1 MPRPEKNF
9 DDQPS
14 GETTPLAS
22 KPEKAPF
29 SGFFPRLGAFLI
41 DCVALYFIFN
51 ALDLMLHSQLLDLN
65 PALPYLAFI
74 LGFVYFWIG
83 AGPLAQGRTLGKML
97 LSLRVT
103 APDGQ
108 PLSWSAAFRRT
119 LLQFPVFFI
128 LAVSHIPYGLI
139 FPGSALFAII
149 VLCNLI
155 ALAALVYLIV
165 LALGTAIHPLKQ
177 GWHDLWAPAYVTS
190 RETAEAFRAAL
201 AVASQDMLIERRAA
215 VMKRVSMIFWA
226 LATVVILIMA
236 TQGLT
241 KPDFKVKFQPL
252 LEAQKGFTLP
262 HYQVSDVILPIF
274 PANALKD
281 FTPERLMDE
290 ISRVRTEIRSQGK
303 TVPTTQTM
311 IAQLQTIVVRVV
323 RTHGALPAGEIDQRT
338 FRTAMENLRAAVWRG
353 WLANP
358 DRKTT
363 GTLNVASDYEAA
375 VIEPSSMM
383 MYHMVEYG
391 TPKVRVHG
399 PADPARGGL
408 IFEHV
413 LPSAP
418 QSSEQPAT
426 PTATPTALPTH
437 ATPRP

>member
-1 MPRPEKNF
+1 MPRPENNF
-9 DDQPS
+9 DDQPAS
-14 GETTPLAS
+14 DAAALAP
-22 KPEKAPF
+22 KPDKAPF

-51 ALDLMLHSQLLDLN
+51 ALDLLAHVQLLALN

-74 LGFVYFWIG
+74 LGFAYFWIG
-83 AGPLAQGRTLGKML
+83 AGPLAHGRTLGKML

-128 LAVSHIPYGLI
+128 LAVSHIPYGLL
-139 FPGSALFAII
+139 FPGAGMFSVI
-149 VLCNLI
+149 VLSNLI

-165 LALGTAIHPLKQ
+165 LSLGAAIHPLKR
-177 GWHDLWAPAYVTS
+177 GWHDLWAPSYVTP

-201 AVASQDMLIERRAA
+201 AVADQDMLAEHRAA
-215 VMKRVSMIFWA
+215 VMRRVSMIFWA
-226 LATVVILIMA
+226 LATVVILA
-236 TQGLT
+236 LAAQGLT
-241 KPDFKVKFQPL
+241 KPDFKAKFQPL

-274 PANALKD
+274 PKDALKD

-290 ISRVRTEIRSQGK
+290 ISRVRADLRAQGK

-323 RTHGALPAGEIDQRT
+323 RTQGTLPGGEIDNPA
-338 FRTAMENLRAAVWRG
+338 FRTAMENLRANVWRG

-363 GTLNVASDYEAA
+363 GTLNIANDYEAA
-375 VIEPSSMM
+375 VIEPLTLM
-383 MYHMVEYG
+383 MYNMLTVG

-413 LPSAP
+413 LPSATP
-418 QSSEQPAT
+418 APEQPAT
-426 PTATPTALPTH
+426 PAATPTAVPTH